1 MRSGTSRIPDPAG
14 RHFLVRLALAQRP
27 RQFLATG
34 AVLFGTLTA
43 ATMNIAVGRAV
54 DDAVSTTDAGSLV
67 LWIALLAGLYAANAA
82 AGWLGTRQNE
92 ICYQR
97 LCHDLRMRV
106 TDRILDPRGVAAGR
120 HRQYSPGELLSVA
133 SSDAGKSRGS
143 PRPDRLPAGRGGG
156 TLLYVAVVLLLIHPV
171 LGLLVLIGTPVFV
184 WLSALVTRPL
194 RTRALERQQALGQTA
209 SVAEDALRSLP
220 TVKGLG
226 IVGALRDRY
235 MRSSRRLYRASV
247 RADSAQARTT
257 AASEALGLCFV
268 SAVGITGG
276 WFAVWG
282 QVTVGEVITVIGL
295 SQFITGP
302 VSMLGH
308 NIAVRVALSSASA
321 RRVADILSAP
331 YATQPPASDDDDPVR
346 DVLEVV
352 PALSV
357 LPAGVTVVDALD
369 PDQIGRLRQLPR
381 HRVVVPPHEA
391 ELFEGTVADNIHPD
405 REVAL
410 AALGDA
416 ACTDIPGGPDHQVG
430 ERGHRL
436 SGGQRQRVALARA
449 LATDPDVLVLL
460 DPTTS
465 VDSATEQLIVAR
477 VHARATRTGTRV
489 LVASSSPA
497 WSSPTR

>member
-14 RHFLVRLALAQRP
+14 RHFLVGLALAQRP

-34 AVLFGTLTA
+34 AVLVGTLTA

-54 DDAVSTTDAGSLV
+54 DDAVSTTAAGSLV
-67 LWIALLAGLYAANAA
+67 LWIALLAGLYAVNAA
-82 AGWLGTRQNE
+82 AGWIGTRQNE

-106 TDRILDPRGVAAGR
+106 TDRILDPRGVAADR

-133 SSDAGKSRGS
+133 SSDAGKAAEVLVLTVY
-143 PRPDRLPAGRGGG
+143 PLAEAVA
-156 TLLYVAVVLLLIHPV
+156 LLYVAVVLLLIHPV

-235 MRSSRRLYRASV
+235 MRSSRGLYRASV

-276 WFAVWG
+276 WFAVRG

-331 YATQPPASDDDDPVR
+331 YATQRSASDDADPVR

-369 PDQIGRLRQLPR
+369 PDQVGRLRQLPR
-381 HRVVVPPHEA
+381 HRVMVPSHEA

-410 AALGDA
+410 AALRDA

-465 VDSATEQLIVAR
+465 VDSVTEQQIVAR